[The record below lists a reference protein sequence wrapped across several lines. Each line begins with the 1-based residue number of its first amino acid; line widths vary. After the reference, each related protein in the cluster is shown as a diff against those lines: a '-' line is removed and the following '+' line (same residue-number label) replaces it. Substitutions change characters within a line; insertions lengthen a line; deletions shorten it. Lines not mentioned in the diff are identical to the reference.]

1 MSGGISLIRVC
12 PTRAALK
19 NQNKQMMVTNLFFFT
34 REDGFA
40 ICDSNNVIIH
50 DSMVSASTI
59 SQNPMYPADFT
70 INGYLF
76 NSIDTKLETL
86 GYKSHL
92 QLVIERT
99 KKEMVKDPVTGA
111 VTFTSIVPAYDFVA
125 YLNEFCVMPDQFTR
139 YATSMGA
146 DVESTS
152 VDDFIE
158 SEQGKIAAS
167 LWQKQDAAVTNGES
181 YKEWLNEKYFGA
193 DCLAPAESP
202 KAIKNIEFM
211 ALKSEAIQIGM
222 VMEWHGAKYGLPVPT
237 GYQLC
242 DGSIINDAQS
252 PLNGQATVDKRG
264 RVSAMVDGANAFG
277 SLKGIESFNLSQA
290 QLPRVT
296 LNGSTSYT
304 PTGSVTVDTVY
315 PTGNNPVPVS
325 TSGWQTYDY
334 ATIAGTGNFFPKVA
348 PNNTISNGTT
358 THNHPA
364 SFSGNSVNISIS
376 SQLNTAASQTAVSVV
391 QPTVYVNY
399 IMRIK

>member
-1 MSGGISLIRVC
+1 MSGGITLIRVC

-19 NQNKQMMVTNLFFFT
+19 NQNKQMMTTSLFFFT

-40 ICDSNNVIIH
+40 ICDDKNAIIH

-76 NSIDTKLETL
+76 SSIDTKLETL
-86 GYKSHL
+86 GYKSQL
-92 QLVIERT
+92 QLVVERT
-99 KKEMVKDPVTGA
+99 KKDMVKDPVTGA
-111 VTFTSIVPAYDFVA
+111 VSFTNVVPAYDFVG
-125 YLNEFCVMPDQFTR
+125 YLNEFCTIPDQFTR

-167 LWQKQDAAVTNGES
+167 LWQKQDVAVTSGES

-211 ALKSEAIQIGM
+211 ALKAEAIQIGM
-222 VMEWHGAKYGLPVPT
+222 VVEWHGAKYGLPVPA

-242 DGSIINDAQS
+242 DGSQINDPLS
-252 PLNGQATVDKRG
+252 PLNGQSTVDKRG
-264 RVSAMVDGANAFG
+264 RVSAMADTANAFG
-277 SLKGIESFNLSQA
+277 TTKGLESFMLDQVN
-290 QLPRVT
+290 LPRV
-296 LNGSTSYT
+296 NVGGSVNYT
-304 PTGSVTVDTVY
+304 PSGSVTVDTAY

-358 THNHPA
+358 THAHSA
-364 SFSGNSVNISIS
+364 SFSGNNVNLGFNVL
-376 SQLNTAASQTAVSVV
+376 LNGSTQVALSNV
-391 QPTVYVNY
+391 QPTVYVSF

>member
-1 MSGGISLIRVC
+1 MSNGITLVRVC

-19 NQNKQMMVTNLFFFT
+19 NQPQQMMTTSLFFFT

-40 ICDSNNVIIH
+40 ICDDKNIILI
-50 DSMVSASTI
+50 DSMVTAPTI
-59 SQNPMYPADFT
+59 SQNAQYPADFT

-76 NSIDTKLETL
+76 TNIDTKLEAL

-99 KKEMVKDPVTGA
+99 KKDMVKDPATGA
-111 VTFTSIVPAYDFVA
+111 VTFVSTPGVYNFVE
-125 YLNEFCVMPDQFTR
+125 YLNEFCVTPDQFTR
-139 YATSMGA
+139 YAASMGA
-146 DVESTS
+146 DIETTS
-152 VDDFIE
+152 VDDFVE
-158 SEQGKIAAS
+158 SDQGKIAES
-167 LWQKQDAAVTNGES
+167 LWQKQDTAISNGES

-211 ALKSEAIQIGM
+211 ALKAEAIQIGM
-222 VMEWHGAKYGLPVPT
+222 VVEWHGAKYGLPVPA
-237 GYQLC
+237 GYVLC
-242 DGSIINDAQS
+242 DGSTINDPAS
-252 PLNGQATVDKRG
+252 PLNGKVTVDKRG
-264 RVSAMVDGANAFG
+264 RVSAMADSSNAFG
-277 SLKGIESFNLSQA
+277 STKGVESFFLDQA
-290 QLPRVT
+290 SLPRVT
-296 LNGSTSYT
+296 LGGYGNYT
-304 PTGSVTVDTVY
+304 PSGSVTVDTVY

-334 ATIAGTGNFFPKVA
+334 ATIAGTGNFFPKVS
-348 PNNTISNGTT
+348 PSNTITNGNT

-364 SFSGNSVNISIS
+364 SFSGNNVNISVNTT
-376 SQLNTAASQTAVSVV
+376 LNPASNQAALSNM

>member
-1 MSGGISLIRVC
+1 MSGGITLVKVC

-19 NQNKQMMVTNLFFFT
+19 NQPKQLMVTNLFFFT

-40 ICDSNNVIIH
+40 ICDGDNVILH
-50 DSMVSASTI
+50 DSMVSPSTI
-59 SQNPMYPADFT
+59 SQSVQYPADFT
-70 INGYLF
+70 INNYLF
-76 NSIDTKLETL
+76 TNIDTKLEAL

-92 QLVIERT
+92 QLVVERT

-111 VTFTSIVPAYDFVA
+111 ISFTSIVPAYSFVA
-125 YLNEFCVMPDQFTR
+125 YLNEFCVTPDQFSR
-139 YATSMGA
+139 YAAAMGS
-146 DVESTS
+146 DIESTS

-158 SEQGKIAAS
+158 SEQGKVAAS
-167 LWQKQDAAVTNGES
+167 LWQKQDVQVSNGES

-211 ALKSEAIQIGM
+211 ALKYEAIQIGM
-222 VMEWHGAKYGLPVPT
+222 VVEWHGAKYGLPVPA
-237 GYQLC
+237 GYVLC
-242 DGSIINDAQS
+242 DGSTINDPAS
-252 PLNGQATVDKRG
+252 PLNGKVTVDKRG
-264 RVSAMVDGANAFG
+264 RVSAMTDASNAFG
-277 SLKGIESFNLSQA
+277 STKGVESFFLDQA
-290 QLPRVT
+290 SLPRVT
-296 LNGSTSYT
+296 LGGYGNYT
-304 PTGSVTVDTVY
+304 PSGSVTVDTVY

-364 SFSGNSVNISIS
+364 SFSGNNVNISVS
-376 SQLNTAASQTAVSVV
+376 TTLNPSASQTALSNM
-391 QPTVYVNY
+391 QPTVYVNF